1 MAAEHH
7 RLPVSRRQFVQGAS
21 VAGLGLVAGCGRL
34 PGQAPPTTR
43 VWRLGVLGPWTG
55 LGDFRDTLRELG
67 YVEGQNLTVEYLD
80 TEGRRERLP
89 GLAAELVRLQ
99 VDAIVAPTSISVDAA
114 LQATN
119 TLPIVFGAVSDPVG
133 QGFVASL
140 ARPGRNVTGLSDFGV
155 TLSSKRLELLKE
167 SIAGGS
173 SVAVLRNVTNP
184 ATALEWQA
192 TEDAARTL
200 GLKLQAL
207 EVRGAGDLPGA
218 FEAASGA
225 HADALLILTDG
236 IINTSLPQITGL
248 AASARLPAMYFQRA
262 QATGGGLMAYGP
274 DFVAMW
280 RRTAVYVDR
289 ILKGA
294 EPADLPV
301 EQPTTF
307 DFVINLRTAQSLGL
321 TIPPHVLLQ
330 ATEVIQ

>member
-1 MAAEHH
+1 VNLLAV
-7 RLPVSRRQFVQGAS
+7 RSRGSRRQFVRGE
-21 VAGLGLVAGCGRL
+21 AGLGLLAGCGRL
-34 PGQAPPTTR
+34 PWQAPSTTR
-43 VWRLGVLGPWTG
+43 VWRLGVLGPWSG
-55 LGDFRDTLRELG
+55 LGDLRDGLRELG
-67 YVEGQNLTVEYLD
+67 YVEGQNLAVEYRD
-80 TEGRRERLP
+80 SEDQRERLP

-99 VDAIVAPTSISVDAA
+99 PDVIVAPTSVSVEVA

-133 QGFVASL
+133 QGFVTSL

-155 TLSSKRLELLKE
+155 TLSAKRLELLKE

-173 SVAVLRNVTNP
+173 TVAVLRNVTNP

-192 TEDAARTL
+192 TVDAARTL
-200 GLKLQAL
+200 GVELQAL
-207 EVRGAGDLPGA
+207 EVRGADDLPGA
-218 FEAASGA
+218 FETARKA
-225 HADALLILTDG
+225 HADALLILTDS
-236 IINTSLPQITGL
+236 IVNFNLQQITGL
-248 AASARLPAMYFQRA
+248 AASGRLPAMYFQKL
-262 QATGGGLMAYGP
+262 QAAGGGLMAYGP
-274 DFVAMW
+274 NYVAMW

-294 EPADLPV
+294 NPADLPI

-307 DFVINLRTAQSLGL
+307 DFVINLKTAQALGL